1 MAAAQP
7 PISPVISIGQR
18 GRRLAW
24 LLWICVTV
32 LGAVIASLIAW
43 QLRSMNPHSVS
54 AQQLVAFIVAV
65 ETELLIS
72 TGQWLVL
79 RRYRVEADWWIPASV
94 VANVAAAFIVAP
106 TIISLAIATGGLRPV
121 TTDAGLSYAILSA
134 AVSGLVIGT
143 AQALVVR
150 RSGAQL
156 VWTWIPATMIGGVMA
171 VVVINASS
179 PPLIDAIIGRGLPF
193 SLLIALLTAVGAF
206 LGSACQT
213 PILLRLVR

>member
-7 PISPVISIGQR
+7 PISPVISIGPR

-94 VANVAAAFIVAP
+94 AANVAAAFIVAP
-106 TIISLAIATGGLRPV
+106 PIISLAIAT
-121 TTDAGLSYAILSA
+121 
-134 AVSGLVIGT
+134 
-143 AQALVVR
+143 
-150 RSGAQL
+150 
-156 VWTWIPATMIGGVMA
+156 
-171 VVVINASS
+171 
-179 PPLIDAIIGRGLPF
+179 
-193 SLLIALLTAVGAF
+193 
-206 LGSACQT
+206 
-213 PILLRLVR
+213 